1 MTDDIDQITK
11 CYESGADEATIAQ
24 GFGVPVAQVKAL
36 LYSKSAKYRKSLAR
50 ESKANVPID
59 EEMLDIVATLARE
72 SDNELIKLS
81 AAKFVRDDVK
91 GRRDAIPVDQ
101 NKQNAVIDFLTARLA
116 AAELAR
122 KKFYDMKEAHVIAQ

>member
-1 MTDDIDQITK
+1 MDDIDQITK

-24 GFGVPVAQVKAL
+24 GFGLPVAQVKAL
-36 LYSKSAKYRKSLAR
+36 LYTKSAKYRKALSRADKPAMPL
-50 ESKANVPID
+50 D

-91 GRRDAIPVDQ
+91 GRRDAVPVDQ
-101 NKQNAVIDFLTARLA
+101 TKQNAVIDFLTERLA
-116 AAELAR
+116 VAEASR
-122 KKFYDMKEAHVIAQ
+122 KKFYEMKEAHVIVN

>member
-36 LYSKSAKYRKSLAR
+36 LFSKSAKYRKLQAR
-50 ESKANVPID
+50 ADKSPMPID

-91 GRRDAIPVDQ
+91 GRRDAVPIDQ
-101 NKQNAVIDFLTARLA
+101 TKQNAVIDFLTARLV
-116 AAELAR
+116 AAEESR
-122 KKFYDMKEAHVIAQ
+122 RKFYAMKEANVVAH

>member
-1 MTDDIDQITK
+1 VTDDIDQITK

-24 GFGVPVAQVKAL
+24 GFGMPVAQVKAL
-36 LYSKSAKYRKSLAR
+36 LYNKSAKYRKAVAR
-50 ESKANVPID
+50 ADKPNMPID

-91 GRRDAIPVDQ
+91 GRRDAVPVDQ
-101 NKQNAVIDFLTARLA
+101 TKQNAVIDFLTGRLA

-122 KKFYDMKEAHVIAQ
+122 KKFYEMKEAHVVAN